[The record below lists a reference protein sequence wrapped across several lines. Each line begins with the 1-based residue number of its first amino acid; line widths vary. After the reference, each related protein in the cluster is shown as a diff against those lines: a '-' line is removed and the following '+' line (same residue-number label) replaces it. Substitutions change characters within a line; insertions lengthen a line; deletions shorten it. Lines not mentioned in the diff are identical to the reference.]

1 MFLELPE
8 LNPRPFPRLRYIE
21 YSGPVSPAVLQFLTS
36 HSPLLRSLTLKAS
49 ESVLEPSSALRF
61 LHLNTKPD
69 LESLRVELVVA
80 TKGATL
86 LSEMKRIIEASPKL
100 TVIGNEVNLNKSL
113 NISNNEKFQEIL
125 IHGATCCRQTFNSSK
140 LGSEIRIIMW
150 KFCPRKKFSFIK
162 TLTYDI

>member
-36 HSPLLRSLTLKAS
+36 HSPLLCSLTLKAS

-69 LESLRVELVVA
+69 LESLRLELVVA

-86 LSEMKRIIEASPKL
+86 LSEMKRCSVTAETIRSSSEHNEFEL
-100 TVIGNEVNLNKSL
+100 TR
-113 NISNNEKFQEIL
+113 
-125 IHGATCCRQTFNSSK
+125 TR
-140 LGSEIRIIMW
+140 
-150 KFCPRKKFSFIK
+150 P
-162 TLTYDI
+162 